1 MLTKLPSNGQF
12 DKANCGEGQ
21 SDTNTFDLDST
32 ELDQDEAITFTPM
45 HNVLILQYLLLKR
58 AATYLTIYHF
68 PALSIARISNNGSPF
83 FTFDCTL
90 CLTSLISD
98 I

>member
-32 ELDQDEAITFTPM
+32 ELDQDEAITFTLM
-45 HNVLILQYLLLKR
+45 HNMLILQYLLLKR
-58 AATYLTIYHF
+58 AATYFTIYHF
-68 PALSIARISNNGSPF
+68 LALSIARIIGFPTMDLLSSPL
-83 FTFDCTL
+83 TAL
-90 CLTSLISD
+90 CA
-98 I
+98 